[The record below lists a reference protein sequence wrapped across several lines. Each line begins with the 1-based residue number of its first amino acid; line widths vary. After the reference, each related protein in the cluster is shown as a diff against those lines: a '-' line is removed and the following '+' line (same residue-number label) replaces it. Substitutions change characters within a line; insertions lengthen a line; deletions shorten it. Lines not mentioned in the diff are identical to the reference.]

1 MNLSLNVSLDKKT
14 TLHKKSNFLLYTIEK
29 GVSVLEE
36 LINLETWQWLLWSC
50 APWDS

>member
-1 MNLSLNVSLDKKT
+1 MIVHNKHDILKV
-14 TLHKKSNFLLYTIEK
+14 YTIEK